1 MVTQTTVYAENTLKI
16 KADNK
21 QDKLV
26 FLTGMREATRKEQE
40 SVHKYIK
47 SISKPT
53 GVNFFNE

>member
-1 MVTQTTVYAENTLKI
+1 MVTQTIIYAENTLKI

-21 QDKLV
+21 QDKPV

-40 SVHKYIK
+40 SVYKYIK

-53 GVNFFNE
+53 SVNFFNE